1 MSDNKPREQWGSRFG
16 FIMTAAGFSIGLGNI
31 WRFPYLVGTNG
42 GGAFVLVYLAII
54 VLIGIPLF
62 TMELSLGRKA
72 NSSPVEGMRKVTK
85 KGSPWVGFGWAGV
98 LAAFVILT
106 YYIQIMGWILGYIYQ
121 MATGK
126 LSGLE
131 AGGYAQA
138 YDSFIGNPLLIGGL
152 TLACVLIIGFI
163 SAQGLEKGIER
174 ACKIMMPVLF
184 IMLIGLAIR
193 SLTLPGAMEG
203 VKWYLAPDFS
213 KITWGTFAA
222 ALGQVF
228 FSIGIASG
236 GGFIYGSY
244 LNKQSDIPGDGLLII
259 GFDTLAALI
268 AGMIMFPAIFS
279 LGLEPASGPSLLFV
293 TMSNLFNQ
301 LPFAALFGTIFF
313 VLVFFAALSS
323 ALGYLEPVVTTAVDV
338 FKMNRKSGVW
348 ASLALIFVIGFL
360 TIMGNATGPWS
371 GTKILYGMNMFDFAD
386 WLSGNV
392 MMPIGALLLV
402 LYTAY
407 AWKFENYQA
416 EANLGSKGFRV
427 YNWWKPLV
435 MFLIPAALLFI
446 FINGILPPK

>member
-1 MSDNKPREQWGSRFG
+1 MENNKPREQWGSRFG

-42 GGAFVLVYLAII
+42 GGAFVLVYLLII
-54 VLIGIPLF
+54 LLIGIPLF

-98 LAAFVILT
+98 LAAFIILT
-106 YYIQIMGWILGYIYQ
+106 YYIQIMGWILGYIWQ

-126 LSGLE
+126 LAGLE
-131 AGGYAQA
+131 AGGYKVA
-138 YDSFIGNPLLIGGL
+138 YEGFIGNPLLIGGL
-152 TLACVLIIGFI
+152 TLVCVLIIGII

-184 IMLIGLAIR
+184 VMLIGLAIR

-203 VKWYLAPDFS
+203 VKWYLKPDFS
-213 KITWGTFAA
+213 VITWKTFVA

-244 LNKQSDIPGDGLLII
+244 LNKTSNIPGDGLLII

-268 AGMIMFPAIFS
+268 AGAVMFPAIFA
-279 LGLEPASGPSLLFV
+279 LGLEPDAGPSLLFV

-301 LPFAALFGTIFF
+301 LPFPALFGTIFF
-313 VLVFFAALSS
+313 LLIFFAALSS

-338 FKMNRKSGVW
+338 FKMSRKKGVW
-348 ASLALIFVIGFL
+348 VSLGLIFVIGFA
-360 TIMGNATGPWS
+360 TIMGNDTGPWS
-371 GTKILYGMNMFDFAD
+371 EIMINGMNIFGFAD
-386 WLSGNV
+386 FLSGNV
-392 MMPIGALLLV
+392 MMPIGALLLA
-402 LYTAY
+402 LYTGY
-407 AWKFENYQA
+407 VWKFENYQT
-416 EANLGSKGFRV
+416 EANIGAKGFKV
-427 YNWWKPLV
+427 YTWWKPLV
-435 MFLIPAALLFI
+435 MYLIPAALLFI
-446 FINGILPPK
+446 FINGVFF

>member
-1 MSDNKPREQWGSRFG
+1 MKNDSQPREQWGSRFG

-72 NSSPVEGMRKVTK
+72 DSSPVSGMRKITK

-98 LAAFVILT
+98 VAAFVILT

-126 LSGLE
+126 LSGLD
-131 AGGYAQA
+131 AGGYKVA
-138 YDSFIGNPLLIGGL
+138 YEGFIGNPLLIGGL
-152 TLACVLIIGFI
+152 TLACVIIIGII
-163 SAQGLEKGIER
+163 SAQGLEKGIEK
-174 ACKIMMPVLF
+174 ACKIMMPTLF

-203 VKWYLAPDFS
+203 VKWYLSPDFS
-213 KITWGTFAA
+213 QITWKTFVA

-244 LNKQSDIPGDGLLII
+244 LNKDSNIPGDGLLII

-268 AGMIMFPAIFS
+268 AGMVMFPAIFA
-279 LGLEPASGPSLLFV
+279 LGLSTDSGPSLLFV

-301 LPFAALFGTIFF
+301 LPFSNLFGTIFF
-313 VLVFFAALSS
+313 LLIFFAALSS

-338 FKMNRKSGVW
+338 FKLSRKRGVW
-348 ASLALIFVIGFL
+348 VSLGLIFVIGIT
-360 TIMGNATGPWS
+360 TIMGNDTGPWS
-371 GTKILYGMNMFDFAD
+371 SIMINGMNMFDFAD
-386 WLSGNV
+386 FLSGNV
-392 MMPIGALLLV
+392 MMPLGALILAV
-402 LYTAY
+402 YTAY
-407 AWKFENYQA
+407 IWKFENYQT
-416 EANLGSKGFRV
+416 EANIGSHGFKV
-427 YNWWKPLV
+427 YTWWKPLV
-435 MFLIPAALLFI
+435 KYLIPAALLFI
-446 FINGILPPK
+446 FINGVFF

>member
-1 MSDNKPREQWGSRFG
+1 MKGQEREQWGSRFG

-54 VLIGIPLF
+54 ILIGIPLF

-72 NSSPVEGMRKVTK
+72 NSSPVAGMRKVTK

-126 LSGLE
+126 LSGLD
-131 AGGYAQA
+131 AGGYKAA
-138 YDSFIGNPLLIGGL
+138 YESFIGNPLLIGGL
-152 TLACVLIIGFI
+152 TLVCVVIIGII
-163 SAQGLEKGIER
+163 SAQGLEKGIEK
-174 ACKIMMPVLF
+174 ACKIMMPTLF

-203 VKWYLAPDFS
+203 VKWYLSPDFS
-213 KITWGTFAA
+213 QITWKTFVA

-244 LNKQSDIPGDGLLII
+244 LNKESNIPGDGLLII

-268 AGMIMFPAIFS
+268 AGMVMFPAIFA
-279 LGLEPASGPSLLFV
+279 LGLSTDSGPSLLFV

-301 LPFAALFGTIFF
+301 LPFSNLFGTIFF
-313 VLVFFAALSS
+313 LLIFFAALSS

-338 FKMNRKSGVW
+338 FKLSRKRGVW
-348 ASLALIFVIGFL
+348 VSLALIFVIGIA
-360 TIMGNATGPWS
+360 TIMGNDTGPWS
-371 GTKILYGMNMFDFAD
+371 GVMINGMNMFNFAD
-386 WLSGNV
+386 FLSGNV
-392 MMPIGALLLV
+392 MMPLGALILA

-407 AWKFENYQA
+407 VWKFENYQT
-416 EANLGSKGFRV
+416 EANIGADGFKV
-427 YNWWKPLV
+427 YTWWKPLV
-435 MFLIPAALLFI
+435 NYLIPAALLFI
-446 FINGILPPK
+446 FINGVFL